1 MLKNIL
7 IGGAAALI
15 CVLVK
20 ELSQTIDDYNE
31 LVDKY
36 NENIEFIRSCD
47 FYRYSDG
54 SKKEAGD
61 AAKRFVMETETLA
74 DGSRRTAKRD
84 VATGLTLISCE
95 RA

>member
-20 ELSQTIDDYNE
+20 ELCQTIDDYNA

-36 NENIEFIRSCD
+36 NESIEFIRSCD

-54 SKKEAGD
+54 SKKEDGD
-61 AAKRFVMETETLA
+61 AAKRFVTETETLA
-74 DGSRRTAKRD
+74 DGTRRTAKRD
-84 VATGLTLISCE
+84 AASGLTVISYE

>member
-20 ELSQTIDDYNE
+20 ELSQTIDDYNA
-31 LVDKY
+31 LVDKH
-36 NENIEFIRSCD
+36 NETIEFIRSCD

-54 SKKEAGD
+54 SKKEDGD
-61 AAKRFVMETETLA
+61 AAKRFVIETETLA
-74 DGSRRTAKRD
+74 DGTRCTAKRD

-95 RA
+95 QA

>member
-7 IGGAAALI
+7 ICGTMALI

-20 ELSQTIDDYNE
+20 ELCQTIDDYNA
-31 LVDKY
+31 LVDKH
-36 NENIEFIRSCD
+36 NETIEFIRSCD

-54 SKKEAGD
+54 SKKEDGD
-61 AAKRFVMETETLA
+61 AAKRFVTETETLA